1 MSAKMI
7 TMHRDTEQNVAEA
20 QAENSRSRL
29 HWRGLVQVAIGAG
42 ALAVVLIKID
52 ARGLS
57 DAIRSTRWGYLPFA
71 VAAAFA
77 VCWLMAYRW
86 SAILRVRGHQVET
99 HRLFVYYLIGAFF
112 TNFVPGGSASGD
124 IARLV
129 YVDREIRD
137 KPFVLSTL
145 IYERLVGVF
154 TLLLIGLIA
163 TVSSRAFEEHARAI
177 YLAEAVLG
185 LGFIASAMLMSDFVS
200 TRVARLIVSVGSR
213 FGIERISGAA
223 ARTLT
228 AISELR
234 RHRAM
239 LLRTVLVSISV
250 RLVWGLGC
258 FAVAQAL
265 DLPLGLPTV
274 FAFMSLVDLLRLMP
288 LSVGGLGVREWL
300 IIALFAGVGI
310 SRERALTF
318 SILAFA
324 PIYLTA
330 ITGGIIY
337 VLTARIRRRD
347 DRVSELELKRSEGL
361 S

>member
-1 MSAKMI
+1 MQ
-7 TMHRDTEQNVAEA
+7 REVEQNVVE
-20 QAENSRSRL
+20 SRAATSRARVS
-29 HWRGLVQVAIGAG
+29 WRGLAQASIGAG
-42 ALAVVLIKID
+42 ALAFVLMKTD
-52 ARGLS
+52 PRGLGE
-57 DAIRSTRWGYLPFA
+57 ALKSTRWAYLPVS

-77 VCWLMAYRW
+77 VNWLMAYRW
-86 SAILRVRGHQVET
+86 SAILQVRGHRIQT
-99 HRLFVYYLIGAFF
+99 RRLFVFYLIGAFF

-124 IARLV
+124 VARLI

-163 TVSSRAFEEHARAI
+163 TLSSRAFDQYASTV
-177 YLAEAVLG
+177 YFAEAVLG
-185 LGFIASAMLMSDFVS
+185 LGFLAAATLMSDYVS
-200 TRVARLIVSVGSR
+200 SRVARLIRATGAR
-213 FGIERISGAA
+213 FGFERASAA
-223 ARTLT
+223 VARTLE

-234 RHRAM
+234 RHRGM
-239 LLRTVLVSISV
+239 LLRTVLVSVAV
-250 RLVWGLGC
+250 RIVWGLGC

-265 DLPLGLPTV
+265 DLPLGLPMV

-300 IIALFAGVGI
+300 IIVLFSGVGI

-347 DRVSELELKRSEGL
+347 DPLSELELKRSEGL

>member
-1 MSAKMI
+1 MQ
-7 TMHRDTEQNVAEA
+7 REVEQKIAETPSPKPRA
-20 QAENSRSRL
+20 RIN
-29 HWRGLVQVAIGAG
+29 WRGLAQASIGAG
-42 ALAVVLIKID
+42 ALAIVLMKTD
-52 ARGLS
+52 ARGL
-57 DAIRSTRWGYLPFA
+57 AEALKSTRWAYLPAA
-71 VAAAFA
+71 VVAAFA
-77 VCWLMAYRW
+77 VNWLMAYRW
-86 SAILRVRGHQVET
+86 SAILKVRGHKIPT
-99 HRLFVYYLIGAFF
+99 RRLFVFYLIGAFF

-124 IARLV
+124 IARLI

-137 KPFVLSTL
+137 KAFVLSTL

-163 TVSSRAFEEHARAI
+163 TLSSRAFDQYARTV
-177 YLAEAVLG
+177 YFAEAVLG
-185 LGFIASAMLMSDFVS
+185 LGFLVAATLMSDYVS
-200 TRVARLIVSVGSR
+200 SRLARFIRAAGARFRV
-213 FGIERISGAA
+213 ERASAA
-223 ARTLT
+223 VARTLE
-228 AISELR
+228 AVSELR
-234 RHRAM
+234 RHRSM
-239 LLRTVLVSISV
+239 LLRTILVSIAV
-250 RLVWGLGC
+250 RVVWGLGC

-265 DLPLGLPTV
+265 DLPLGLPMV

-300 IIALFAGVGI
+300 IIVLFSGVGI

-337 VLTARIRRRD
+337 VLTARIRRHD
-347 DRVSELELKRSEGL
+347 DRISELELKRSEGL